1 MELRILFDNR
11 RTKRCFYVVFICD
24 EHGNDLRRLVIF
36 TRTKWSSSRG
46 PKPEAGEGHGRNWG
60 GICVCVYAWS
70 VCAGIAE
77 VEMSASPPPSLWLR
91 PSRDHNASAN
101 YGGPLCS
108 SPGLVW
114 LRAGRA
120 QATAMMI
127 PRVLAL
133 ACAVGAAHA
142 GSTAADTSGRPGPAS
157 LQRDIRSCWPW
168 PHRVPLL
175 ADVVPRT
182 SYCALTQVIVDLIT
196 PEL

>member
-1 MELRILFDNR
+1 
-11 RTKRCFYVVFICD
+11 
-24 EHGNDLRRLVIF
+24 
-36 TRTKWSSSRG
+36 
-46 PKPEAGEGHGRNWG
+46 
-60 GICVCVYAWS
+60 
-70 VCAGIAE
+70 
-77 VEMSASPPPSLWLR
+77 
-91 PSRDHNASAN
+91 
-101 YGGPLCS
+101 
-108 SPGLVW
+108 
-114 LRAGRA
+114 
-120 QATAMMI
+120 MMI
-127 PRVLAL
+127 PHVLAL